1 LKTKEILKERLI
13 EKFPIL
19 RGRLLKQTPIG
30 RLRPFGK
37 FPILRGRLLKNFRN
51 VYNVGRK

>member
-1 LKTKEILKERLI
+1 MKTKEILKERLI